1 MKINRTILDLNTVYC
16 NLTHADTIEV
26 LDDLKASKQEL
37 EDILNALRAE
47 NADCYDEMNAIEE
60 QLTYLRRNIRTVE
73 DALLCH
79 ESKITER
86 FKLRDTTAVIFL
98 N

>member
-26 LDDLKASKQEL
+26 LDDLKTTKQEL
-37 EDILNALRAE
+37 EDILDALRAE
-47 NADCYDEMNAIEE
+47 GTDCYDEMNAIEE
-60 QLTYLRRNIRTVE
+60 QLIYLRRNIRTVE

-79 ESKITER
+79 ESKTTER
-86 FKLRDTTAVIFL
+86 FNLRGSTSTISL